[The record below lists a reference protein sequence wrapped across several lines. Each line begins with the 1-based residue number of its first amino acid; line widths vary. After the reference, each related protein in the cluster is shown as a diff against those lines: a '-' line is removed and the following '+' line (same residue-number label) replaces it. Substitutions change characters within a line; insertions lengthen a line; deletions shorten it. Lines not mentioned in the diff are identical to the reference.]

1 MGDVYMFCYNCGAKI
16 VDYARF
22 CQSCGAK
29 QPNAEEVERNLE
41 ETIQIDDSFS
51 EENTSMSSSLAEDID
66 DDETPVGKIFS
77 IGSYELVIS
86 PAEYQYI
93 VIRCP
98 FLTITLRDLE
108 DFSAFRRENVNSFDD
123 IFEKSLPK
131 IVGYLDE
138 DITFFVDHLLV
149 GTLKI
154 TDIDAAGLK
163 DQILQRVSFEELF
176 EDLISSA
183 QEIQDYTE
191 QLGYESNAPGPW
203 VGGGFGFS
211 GAIKGAVMAGAM
223 NIGTSALFGLGKII
237 TGNTDEQKISR
248 LKKKH
253 FDELGDDYELIRLHY
268 LLDTCFFVTYDIL
281 MQYYARERFY
291 PDTKKASAICN
302 NTIRALQQNSFSRDQ
317 AVQALLNGL
326 HYDPTN
332 TEIIKGLLY
341 LLPEAELDLET
352 YTTFCGMSLVFAEIV
367 RDFDFKK
374 KHEFIRRY
382 TDDEDVL
389 EKIDQVACNQYEL
402 DELLK
407 KKLPPDRTY
416 YLLEGEYTIPTN
428 LSNVCFIGLGEVV
441 VHVPNGTI
449 PDFENR
455 KITFRNITFSD
466 EIKDYFEA
474 NALTEKA
481 LEKIKT
487 GRYIEAL
494 SDLLTAHSLGN
505 GDAVCLF
512 GWLMA
517 NGLGCE
523 RDPENAKKYF
533 DEGEALGS
541 KMWQVFG
548 VACATG
554 TLGAELDYKKAVY
567 WLEKDSNL
575 TADNLFLLG
584 DIYER
589 GLNGDKNLQKARSC
603 YHQAYTRG
611 NTQAMVRYAMLDH
624 NLENRKSLLEDAA
637 SKGSAEAEYQLGVL
651 HSDHYKE
658 LFHES
663 QEEGLRNAV
672 KHYQKAAQEDI
683 PDALYRLGIAYI
695 DGNGIAQSERLAV
708 DCFQKASQKEHL
720 GAMLELG
727 VCYANGTGIQQDYTK
742 AVDLYERVAET
753 GNAEAKYNLGLCYQY
768 GAGVEKNLK
777 KAVALYKEAMDCG
790 NEDAR
795 NALLAIRDQMISEK
809 KG

>member
-22 CQSCGAK
+22 CQRCGAK
-29 QPNAEEVERNLE
+29 QPNVEEVERNLE

-51 EENTSMSSSLAEDID
+51 EENTSMSSSLTEDLD

-77 IGSYELVIS
+77 IGSYELVLS

-138 DITFFVDHLLV
+138 AITFFVDHLLV

-183 QEIQDYTE
+183 QEIQAYTE

-211 GAIKGAVMAGAM
+211 GAIKGAVMAVAM

-237 TGNTDEQKISR
+237 TGNTDEQKIAR

-253 FDELGDDYELIRLHY
+253 FDELGDDYELVRLHY

-281 MQYYARERFY
+281 MQYYAKESFY

-302 NTIRALQQNSFSRDQ
+302 NTIRALQQKSFSRDQ

-367 RDFDFKK
+367 RDFSFKK
-374 KHEFIRRY
+374 KYELIRRY
-382 TDDEDVL
+382 TDAEDVL

-402 DELLK
+402 DESLK

-487 GRYIEAL
+487 GHYIEAL

-523 RDPENAKKYF
+523 RDTENAKKYF
-533 DEGEALGS
+533 DEGEALGT

-567 WLEKDSNL
+567 WLEKDSDL

-589 GLNGDKNLQKARSC
+589 GLNGDKNPQKARSC

-611 NTQAMVRYAMLDH
+611 NTQAMVRYAMMDD
-624 NLENRKSLLEDAA
+624 NLENRKSLLEEAA
-637 SKGSAEAEYQLGVL
+637 SKGGAEAEYQLGVL
-651 HSDHYKE
+651 HSDHYE
-658 LFHES
+658 VFHES
-663 QEEGLRNAV
+663 QEEGLRNAA
-672 KHYQKAAQEDI
+672 KHYQKAAQEGI
-683 PDALYRLGIAYI
+683 PDALYRLGISYI
-695 DGNGIAQSERLAV
+695 EGNGITQSERLAA
-708 DCFQKASQKEHL
+708 DCFQKASQKEHV